1 MPEIL
6 ARLGKFGDS
15 FRRLSRVLGRIMIN
29 AEDGLLNPFLA
40 KELRVNIYAYDYIY
54 QDMLILSTHN

>member
-1 MPEIL
+1 
-6 ARLGKFGDS
+6 
-15 FRRLSRVLGRIMIN
+15 MIN